1 MNSAEG
7 RGRTIDEAVDAALVQ
22 LGKSRRD
29 VDVKVLSED
38 ADETVVEVTVLKAVP
53 DDANGGGAAAP
64 SPTAGSG
71 PAPAGAAGSAGSAT
85 AEQVKSL
92 VAELLE
98 RMGIRCQVSARE
110 SEESITVDVSGR
122 DLGMLIGWRGETL
135 RALQTMTNLLASK
148 HLGPERRVIVDVEKY
163 RQRRENTVR
172 EIAFRAARQVKM
184 TGDPITLDAMQP
196 FERRAIHMALAEDP
210 EVATGSIGEEPERRV
225 VVSPS
230 AGGDA

>member
-1 MNSAEG
+1 MKTAEG

-29 VDVKVLSED
+29 VDVKVLSETT
-38 ADETVVEVTVLKAVP
+38 DEAVVEVTVL
-53 DDANGGGAAAP
+53 DAPAAQHAATLAAP
-64 SPTAGSG
+64 QA
-71 PAPAGAAGSAGSAT
+71 SAT
-85 AEQVKSL
+85 ADQVRKV

-98 RMGIRCQVSARE
+98 RMGVKCQVTARE
-110 SEESITVDVSGR
+110 SAEAITVDVSGR

-135 RALQTMTNLLASK
+135 RALQTMTNLLASRQ
-148 HLGPERRVIVDVEKY
+148 LGPDRRVVVDVEKY

-172 EIAFRAARQVKM
+172 EIAHRAARQVKM

-196 FERRAIHMALAEDP
+196 FERRAIHLALAEDP
-210 EVATGSIGEEPERRV
+210 DIMTGSIGEEPERRV

-230 AGGDA
+230 SKANGNA